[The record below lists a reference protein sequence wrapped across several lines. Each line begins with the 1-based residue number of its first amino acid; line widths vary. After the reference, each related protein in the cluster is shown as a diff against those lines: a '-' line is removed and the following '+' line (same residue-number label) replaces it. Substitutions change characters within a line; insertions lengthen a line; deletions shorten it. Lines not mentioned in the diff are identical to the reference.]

1 MKIMKKLSVF
11 LMGIFALAMMASCSS
26 SDDSSTGGVPSL
38 KEGITKTLT
47 LKIAGNSTTGRAS
60 AAVAAGSEA
69 TINELIVV
77 IYDNDLDKIEGISKV
92 TSPTV
97 TSNTITQTVHFNTT
111 KPSVFVLANVPMN
124 SVDAALGQNLT
135 SFKDCMANLD
145 VTAAGDGLSQVT
157 NHLPMVGSTSTL
169 SAGAS
174 ENSFT
179 ANVTLHRMVARVV
192 LNNITTNFSNGES
205 FTVTDVFM
213 KNVNSESSFMHSDI
227 AAEAGTFA
235 TLKGFPTVQ
244 TLVDGLMADPN
255 NKTWLHNSY
264 ATTPWSNTTPAYFYV
279 FPNNNTVFAQQTQI
293 VIKGK
298 YIDNDNP
305 SPGVD
310 KYYVAVVNRAPDA
323 EGKITY
329 TDNPDAGTGA
339 ILGNRIYEIA
349 VTITGEGQAA
359 SDVEADVDPIPA
371 GQNNVELTVNVAEWP
386 VAIRQSVKF

>member
-1 MKIMKKLSVF
+1 
-11 LMGIFALAMMASCSS
+11 MGIFALAMMASCSS
-26 SDDSSTGGVPSL
+26 SDDSSTGGANGL

-47 LKIAGNSTTGRAS
+47 LKITGNSTTGRAS

-77 IYDNDLDKIEGISKV
+77 IYDNELNKVEGISKV

-97 TSNTITQTVHFNTT
+97 ASNTITQTVHFNTT

-124 SVDAALGQNLT
+124 SADAALGQNLAT
-135 SFKDCMANLD
+135 FKGLLANLD
-145 VTAAGDGLSQVT
+145 VTVAGDGLTQIA

-169 SAGAS
+169 TAGAS
-174 ENSFT
+174 ENAFT
-179 ANVTLHRMVARVV
+179 ASVTLHRMVARVV
-192 LNNITTNFSNGES
+192 LNSITTNFYNGES

-213 KNVNSESSFMHSDI
+213 KNVNSECSFMHSDI

-244 TLVDGLMADPN
+244 TLVDGLMADTN

-349 VTITGEGQAA
+349 VTITGEGQTA

-386 VAIRQSVKF
+386 ATIHQNVNF

>member
-97 TSNTITQTVHFNTT
+97 DSNTITQTVHFNTT

-124 SVDAALGQNLT
+124 SADAALGQNLAT
-135 SFKDCMANLD
+135 FKGLLANLD
-145 VTAAGDGLSQVT
+145 VTVAGDGLTQIA

-169 SAGAS
+169 AAGAS
-174 ENSFT
+174 ENAFT
-179 ANVTLHRMVARVV
+179 ASVTLHRMVARVV
-192 LNNITTNFSNGES
+192 LNSITTNFSNGES

-213 KNVNSESSFMHSDI
+213 KNVNSECSFMHSDI

-244 TLVDGLMADPN
+244 TLVDGLMADTN
-255 NKTWLHNSY
+255 NKAWLANSY
-264 ATTPWSNTTPAYFYV
+264 ATTPWSNSTPAYFYV
-279 FPNNNTVFAQQTQI
+279 FPNNNTIFAQQTQI

-298 YIDNDNP
+298 YIDNDNL

-310 KYYVAVVNRAPDA
+310 RYYVAVVNRAPDA
-323 EGKITY
+323 DGKITY

-339 ILGNRIYEIA
+339 IIGNRIYEIS
-349 VTITGEGQAA
+349 VTITGEGQDET
-359 SDVEADVDPIPA
+359 DVEADVDPIPA

-386 VAIRQSVKF
+386 VAIRQSVNF

>member
-1 MKIMKKLSVF
+1 
-11 LMGIFALAMMASCSS
+11 MGIFALTMMASCSS
-26 SDDSSTGGVPSL
+26 SDDSSTGGANGL

-47 LKIAGNSTTGRAS
+47 LKITGNSTTGRAS

-77 IYDNDLDKIEGISKV
+77 IYDNELNKVEGISKV

-97 TSNTITQTVHFNTT
+97 ASNTITQTVHFTTT

-135 SFKDCMANLD
+135 TFKGLLANLD
-145 VTAAGDGLSQVT
+145 VTVAGDGLTQIA

-169 SAGAS
+169 AAGAS
-174 ENSFT
+174 ENAFT
-179 ANVTLHRMVARVV
+179 ASVTLHRMVARVV
-192 LNNITTNFSNGES
+192 LNSITTNFYNGES

-244 TLVDGLMADPN
+244 TLVDGLMADTN

-329 TDNPDAGTGA
+329 TDNPDAGAGA

-349 VTITGEGQAA
+349 VTITGEGQTA

-386 VAIRQSVKF
+386 ATIHQNVNF

>member
-1 MKIMKKLSVF
+1 
-11 LMGIFALAMMASCSS
+11 
-26 SDDSSTGGVPSL
+26 
-38 KEGITKTLT
+38 
-47 LKIAGNSTTGRAS
+47 
-60 AAVAAGSEA
+60 
-69 TINELIVV
+69 
-77 IYDNDLDKIEGISKV
+77 
-92 TSPTV
+92 
-97 TSNTITQTVHFNTT
+97 
-111 KPSVFVLANVPMN
+111 
-124 SVDAALGQNLT
+124 
-135 SFKDCMANLD
+135 
-145 VTAAGDGLSQVT
+145 
-157 NHLPMVGSTSTL
+157 MVGSTSTL

-244 TLVDGLMADPN
+244 TLVDGLMADTN
-255 NKTWLHNSY
+255 NKAWLHNSY

-349 VTITGEGQAA
+349 VTITGKGQTA

-386 VAIRQSVKF
+386 VAIRQSVNF